1 MRFAEFHELETERLH
16 LRQLQM
22 EDVYEYYERLFG
34 DADVSRY
41 MNFQPHQDISE
52 SLESLQRKLDR
63 YGEPGF
69 YCWAVTEK
77 EEDGLIGLAELLR
90 FDETDNS
97 CSFVYL
103 LGCNYW
109 NRGYGTEVLK
119 AVIRFAFEELEVE
132 RITADHMTKNA
143 ASGAV
148 MRKAGMKHIGTEA
161 EKYEKLGMKLDA
173 EVYEIRNENR
183 KPLTANE
190 YQTLAL
196 KTLNPALDK
205 KDVLINGVMG
215 LCGESGEAI
224 DIVKK
229 WLAQGHE
236 LDKEKLAKELG
247 DIAWYLAE
255 TAWALDIPLEK
266 ILRMNLDKLK
276 KRYPEGF
283 STDRSVNR

>member
-1 MRFAEFHELETERLH
+1 MRYAEFETIETTRLL
-16 LRQLQM
+16 LRDIRMDDIL
-22 EDVYEYYERLFG
+22 EYYEQLFG
-34 DADVSRY
+34 DGDVCRY
-41 MNFQPHQDISE
+41 LLFDPHQDISE
-52 SLESLQRKLDR
+52 SLESLQRKLDK
-63 YGEPGF
+63 YAEGGF
-69 YCWAVTEK
+69 YCWGVEK
-77 EEDGLIGLAELLR
+77 KDSEGLIGLIELVRL
-90 FDETDNS
+90 DEQANS
-97 CSFVYL
+97 CSFVYM

-109 NRGYGTEVLK
+109 NQGYGTEILK
-119 AVIRFAFEELEVE
+119 AVITFAFEELEVE

-236 LDKEKLAKELG
+236 LDKDKLAKELG

-255 TAWALDIPLEK
+255 TAWALDISLEK